1 MYFNLN
7 STNFHEVYQNL
18 IKSSQIIDIEP
29 STKLLIIGNQ
39 RLKSLISKG
48 EIDTTQI
55 QDVYKYYLDF
65 GLLILFTPN
74 SIEIYNDIYGAYPL
88 FCENTDNQTS
98 IKNYFKY
105 SEQSQLNKLA
115 VVEQI
120 HFNHFLGSNTL
131 CLNTERLPGGHKIK
145 ITSTKVVIENIYS
158 WDDFINDLN
167 NVELSK
173 SSFEYLTESINQ
185 SINPEHKVTLTLT
198 GGYDSRILFGSL
210 LKSKINFDTIT
221 WSKEESSQVSIARD
235 VSEKYGIA
243 HSTLYL
249 DDNFD
254 QKIDDY
260 LEEIIQCD
268 SELSFITDVPPFI
281 HLCKNLEKNQNLISG
296 FMGSEIIRG
305 PSYSSEVT
313 LTKFA
318 ASIQLCESK
327 QEIKQKVLDFQ
338 NEYKVISDEFLLEN
352 LDAIVENYTIYSRI
366 GLDSELKNL
375 NIFKYLFR
383 EKYPKIFGH
392 IIKLHQSNGIN
403 TINPYLDFKFI
414 VSSLRY
420 NLALNKMNPYE
431 NNWYQNF
438 VLYRFYANMLKENYP
453 SLLKTK
459 LDRGYHLIDLITVTG
474 WIKIVPYQ
482 FYRKWKKSNVKPKI
496 VVDSFKWFY
505 NNISIVEIKDT
516 ELDQIIE
523 NEFVQKFRNKNQNLK
538 AREKIM
544 IQHILGIRKKI
555 NYKVEEHRT

>member
-1 MYFNLN
+1 MQFNLN
-7 STNFHEVYQNL
+7 PTNFHEVYQNL
-18 IKSSQIIDIEP
+18 TKSPQIIDIEP
-29 STKLLIIGNQ
+29 NIKLLIIGNQ
-39 RLKSLISKG
+39 RLKNLISKG
-48 EIDTTQI
+48 EIGISQI
-55 QDVYKYYLDF
+55 LEIYKYYLDF
-65 GLLILFTPN
+65 GLIILFTPN
-74 SIEIYNDIYGAYPL
+74 SIEIYNDIFGGYPI
-88 FCENTDNQTS
+88 FSEKTGNQIS
-98 IKNYFKY
+98 IKNYFCY

-115 VVEQI
+115 VLEQI

-131 CLNTERLPGGHKIK
+131 CLNTKRLIGGHKIQ
-145 ITSTKVVIENIYS
+145 ITCTEVIIDNVYS

-167 NVELSK
+167 NVELTK
-173 SSFEYLTESINQ
+173 SSFEYLTECINQ
-185 SINPEHKVTLTLT
+185 SIIPEHKVTLTLT
-198 GGYDSRILFGSL
+198 GGYDSRILFASL
-210 LKSKINFDTIT
+210 LKSHTNFDTIT

-235 VSEKYGIA
+235 VAEKYGIV
-243 HSTLYL
+243 HNTLYL
-249 DDNFD
+249 DYDFD
-254 QKIDDY
+254 QRIHNY
-260 LEEIIQCD
+260 LEEILQSE
-268 SELSFITDVPPFI
+268 SELPFITDVPPFI

-327 QEIKQKVLDFQ
+327 QEIKQKLLDFQ
-338 NEYKVISDEFLLEN
+338 NEFKVISDEFLLKN
-352 LDAIVENYTIYSRI
+352 LDEIIENYTIYSRI
-366 GLDSELKNL
+366 GLDSKLKNL

-420 NLALNKMNPYE
+420 NMALNKMNPYE
-431 NNWYQNF
+431 NYWYQNF
-438 VLYRFYANMLKENYP
+438 VLYRFYAKMLKENYP
-453 SLLKTK
+453 SLLRTK

-474 WIKIVPYQ
+474 WMKIVPYQ
-482 FYRKWKKSNVKPKI
+482 FYRKWKKRNIKPKI
-496 VVDSFKWFY
+496 VVDSFNWFY
-505 NNISIVEIKDT
+505 KYISNIEIKDT
-516 ELDQIIE
+516 ELNQIIE

-555 NYKVEEHRT
+555 YDKVERRRT